1 MADIT
6 MSLDD
11 TLELDTIIKEINS
24 SSGVAT
30 ITDGTE
36 GTDYNLGIIQS
47 QTEVFDPI
55 NSGTYNIDI
64 NGQTLTVDV
73 KNTGIPKTESN
84 QKLEHR
90 YLLDSIGDGTIDDSI
105 GSADGTN
112 SGVASVSGLWANS
125 NAGVWDGSSSYIN
138 IGTLGDYGSKIPD
151 GAIAFSIEY
160 KSSSDSHILGT
171 DVGQNLQL
179 AVGHDTASTGQIYLD
194 LKDAEGNRN
203 KLHSSETV
211 DDGSKY
217 RVVVNF
223 PGQDATNHEFWF
235 NQTQGTTSVNTNQP
249 VDMSDFAKNIHLF
262 AKNGGPNST
271 DHIIDDICLFNQSLT
286 QSEIESY
293 NNPWS

>member
-125 NAGVWDGSSSYIN
+125 NAGV
-138 IGTLGDYGSKIPD
+138 
-151 GAIAFSIEY
+151 
-160 KSSSDSHILGT
+160 
-171 DVGQNLQL
+171 
-179 AVGHDTASTGQIYLD
+179 
-194 LKDAEGNRN
+194 
-203 KLHSSETV
+203 
-211 DDGSKY
+211 
-217 RVVVNF
+217 
-223 PGQDATNHEFWF
+223 
-235 NQTQGTTSVNTNQP
+235 
-249 VDMSDFAKNIHLF
+249 
-262 AKNGGPNST
+262 
-271 DHIIDDICLFNQSLT
+271 
-286 QSEIESY
+286 
-293 NNPWS
+293 